1 MSEKLTRRETR
12 EAVFLLLFQNELSGL
27 DIKECSEACEEAYE
41 MAVNNEII
49 KTASS
54 VAEKYE
60 ELDAVIGKYSPKR
73 EVSRISKINKTILRL
88 AIYEMNYADAVPNNV
103 AINEAIE
110 ISKKYAEK
118 QDSAFINGILGS
130 YLKDIGN
137 NAE

>member
-12 EAVFLLLFQNELSGL
+12 EAVFLLLFQNELTGL
-27 DIKECSEACEEAYE
+27 EIKECAEACEEAYE

-49 KTASS
+49 KTAST

-60 ELDAVIGKYSPKR
+60 ELDAIIGKYSPKR

-88 AIYEMNYADAVPNNV
+88 AIYEMNYVEAVPNNV

-118 QDSAFINGILGS
+118 QDSSFINGILGS
-130 YLKDIGN
+130 YLKEMGN
-137 NAE
+137 NA